1 MQTFTSVDLQRQTG
15 DVQRAA
21 SREGVVVTSHGKP
34 RNVMLSVE
42 EFCRLKRMAHEPIPA
57 ALLLRRFV
65 VVRHVPDPLGY
76 DVSDFRHVAAQMSEE
91 AINGVNDDA
100 VEVELDRVRSL
111 FGGDR
116 R

>member
-1 MQTFTSVDLQRQTG
+1 M
-15 DVQRAA
+15 
-21 SREGVVVTSHGKP
+21 VTSHGKP